1 MLIHLITLAALA
13 VLYGLAWHDRPA
25 REPVRV
31 PEPETRPDKRRLANR
46 AAS

>member
-25 REPVRV
+25 REPVRSG
-31 PEPETRPDKRRLANR
+31 PETRPSKSGRPNR
-46 AAS
+46 S